1 MIAQLIL
8 TVLLAGIVLY
18 AGHQCRRSPVI
29 AALSSLAAV
38 AATYLVWMPTHASD
52 VAQWTGIGRGVDLII
67 YLWVVISLL
76 VALNLHLKMRI
87 QLELITALTRKIAI
101 ANALSAPK
109 LNTKSRRRE
118 SALGFDCDGAH
129 SARRHPSTRD
139 QEQSAQDDA
148 DTDEKPRRQRLREH
162 DGA

>member
-8 TVLLAGIVLY
+8 TVLLAGIMLY

-29 AALSSLAAV
+29 AALSLLAAL
-38 AATYLVWMPTHASD
+38 AATYLVWMPSHASD
-52 VAQWTGIGRGVDLII
+52 VAQWAGIGRGVDLII

-76 VALNLHLKMRI
+76 VGLNLHLKIRI
-87 QLELITALTRKIAI
+87 QLELITALARRIAI
-101 ANALSAPK
+101 ANALSAPG
-109 LNTKSRRRE
+109 LNTKSRRVD
-118 SALGFDCDGAH
+118 FDGAG
-129 SARRHPSTRD
+129 SVRRRPSSRD

-148 DTDEKPRRQRLREH
+148 DADEKPRRQRLGEH